1 MKQRLTTAVLLALFT
16 MLLVG
21 AVPALAFDRSAN
33 EATMLQLVNDV
44 RVSRGLHAVRIA
56 DPLDA
61 ARHCAHSR
69 DMIAHDYFAHSS
81 LSGATVARRARSAG
95 YAVSGCSQWSVGE
108 VIAWGMCTRGTPR
121 AVFKAWMRSSCHR
134 QVILSSRWR
143 DVGIG
148 CARGSF
154 RGMSG
159 VVMYTIDFGRR
170 VQ

>member
-1 MKQRLTTAVLLALFT
+1 MKHGVTGAVLIALFA
-16 MLLVG
+16 MLLVA

-33 EATMLQLVNDV
+33 EATMLQLVNHV

-56 DPLDA
+56 GPLDQA
-61 ARHCAHSR
+61 AGAHSQ

-81 LSGATVARRARSAG
+81 LSGATVATRARSAG

-108 VIAWGMCTRGTPR
+108 VIAWGMSTRGTPQ
-121 AVFKAWMRSSCHR
+121 AVFKAWMHSSCHR
-134 QVILSSRWR
+134 QIILSKRWR

-154 RGMSG
+154 QGWSG
-159 VVMYTIDFGRR
+159 VAMYTIDFGRR